1 MSVMS
6 EWIDL
11 SQCRFCWYC
20 YSKETVM
27 RQWLSRLLL
36 KMSPRKL
43 ISITSALVGALQRKQ
58 IAIRTSI
65 DNLGFTWQEFSV
77 ATDRS
82 ICKFFC
88 RKLLSKKG
96 LELECMKDLEH
107 LIKLKQLDL
116 VLDKQ
121 DKQCQVSYDEV
132 FLAFP
137 PFMLERINN

>member
-1 MSVMS
+1 
-6 EWIDL
+6 
-11 SQCRFCWYC
+11 
-20 YSKETVM
+20 M

-82 ICKFFC
+82 ICKYVC
-88 RKLLSKKG
+88 RKLLSKTG

-121 DKQCQVSYDEV
+121 DKQCQVS
-132 FLAFP
+132 
-137 PFMLERINN
+137 